1 LVKVLVSHLDSPS
14 MLGFLESDLRLEA
27 PGRRYLFLA
36 KALDWC
42 KFSGRKRCIMS
53 VTIELDLPEELIRQ
67 ARQMGLLDNR
77 RVAELLTNEVRRRS
91 ASQELKKVLDEIR
104 SVPGEPLTMDEIG
117 GEIKAARA
125 ERRARE
131 ARR

>member
-1 LVKVLVSHLDSPS
+1 MIRAFHCPSAIRSWRRAAIGVS
-14 MLGFLESDLRLEA
+14 
-27 PGRRYLFLA
+27 FLA
-36 KALDWC
+36 EEY
-42 KFSGRKRCIMS
+42 SIMS
-53 VTIELDLPEELIRQ
+53 VTVELDLPDGLIQQ

-77 RVAELLTNEVRRRS
+77 RVGELLADEVRRRN
-91 ASQELKKVLDEIR
+91 AGQELKKMLDEIR

-117 GEIKAARA
+117 AEIKAARA